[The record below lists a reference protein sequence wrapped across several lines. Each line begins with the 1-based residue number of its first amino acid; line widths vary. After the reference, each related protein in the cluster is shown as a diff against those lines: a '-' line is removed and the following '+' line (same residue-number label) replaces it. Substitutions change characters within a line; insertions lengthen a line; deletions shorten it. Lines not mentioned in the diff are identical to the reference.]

1 MQWESVPPHKHWLKA
16 PSILLVL
23 IPLVKKACLALIPD
37 EAMVSMQPKVLI
49 KGFPNAMSWHAAPT
63 TT

>member
-23 IPLVKKACLALIPD
+23 IPLVKEACLALIPD
-37 EAMVSMQPKVLI
+37 EAMVSMQPEVLT
-49 KGFPNAMSWHAAPT
+49 KAFSNAPG
-63 TT
+63 